1 MITNKAISETRFSR
15 IKNRYRAEL
24 ESRSVEAI
32 IERAREL
39 KKEIIDSGEEHI
51 LGGFWDGI

>member
-1 MITNKAISETRFSR
+1 
-15 IKNRYRAEL
+15 
-24 ESRSVEAI
+24 VEAI

-39 KKEIIDSGEEHI
+39 KKEIVDSGEEHI